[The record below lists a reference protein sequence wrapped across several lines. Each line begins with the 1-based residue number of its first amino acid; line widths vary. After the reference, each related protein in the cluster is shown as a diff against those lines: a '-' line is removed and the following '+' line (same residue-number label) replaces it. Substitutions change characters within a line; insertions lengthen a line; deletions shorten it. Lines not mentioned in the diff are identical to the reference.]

1 MKSMEAKEDRKRCL
15 SIILHPYVLLRLMC
29 NTIERLARIDS
40 VCSLKASALGIARC
54 IRNILVEWKRFRL
67 TKNYFR
73 LYISE

>member
-1 MKSMEAKEDRKRCL
+1 MKSIEVKEDRKRCL
-15 SIILHPYVLLRLMC
+15 PIFLPPYVLLRLMG
-29 NTIERLARIDS
+29 NTIERLARIDY
-40 VCSLKASALGIARC
+40 VCSLKASALAIARC